1 MDVND
6 TKSNVSCKRWL
17 SQSNPDFGCLVI
29 LLGFICDEVGFFKE
43 IVLFICHTLGR
54 SL

>member
-1 MDVND
+1 MTQKVMYHVKDGLVNQIPILAI
-6 TKSNVSCKRWL
+6 WL
-17 SQSNPDFGCLVI
+17 F